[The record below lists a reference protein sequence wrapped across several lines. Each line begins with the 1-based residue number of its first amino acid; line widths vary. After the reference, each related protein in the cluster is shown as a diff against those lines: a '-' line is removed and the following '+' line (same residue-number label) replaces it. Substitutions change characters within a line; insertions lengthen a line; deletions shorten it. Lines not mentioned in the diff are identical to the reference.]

1 MKNYERKCLIMEIK
15 TKLEDV
21 ISLKLEK
28 AKVPDSEESERA
40 VCDAVKLTDCLIE
53 IKKFESDE
61 EAKKEEQKRQIQKE
75 RWQNG
80 IAIAGIVVPASLS
93 LYGICKTFK
102 FDDAGGIIS
111 STLGRGFL
119 NKVIP
124 KK

>member
-1 MKNYERKCLIMEIK
+1 MEIK
-15 TKLEDV
+15 TKLEEV
-21 ISLKLEK
+21 ISLKLDE
-28 AKVPDSEESERA
+28 AKVPDSEKSERA

-53 IKKFESDE
+53 IKKMEFDE
-61 EAKKEEQKRQIQKE
+61 EAKKEEQKRQDYKD

-80 IAIAGIVVPASLS
+80 IAIAGIVLPSAISI
-93 LYGICKTFK
+93 YGICKTFK

-119 NKVIP
+119 NKIIP

>member
-1 MKNYERKCLIMEIK
+1 MEIEK
-15 TKLEDV
+15 QFEEV
-21 ISLKLEK
+21 ISLRLEE
-28 AKVPDSEESERA
+28 AKDLKSEDDCA
-40 VCDAVKLTDCLIE
+40 VDDAVKLTNCLIE
-53 IKKFESDE
+53 IKKMESDE

-80 IAIAGIVVPASLS
+80 IAIAGIIIPATISII
-93 LYGICKTFK
+93 GIHKTFK

>member
-1 MKNYERKCLIMEIK
+1 MEIK
-15 TKLEDV
+15 TKLEEI
-21 ISLKLEK
+21 ISLRLED
-28 AKVPDSEESERA
+28 AKDLESEKCKSA
-40 VCDAVKLTDCLIE
+40 VDDAVKLTDRLIE
-53 IKKFESDE
+53 IEKMESDE
-61 EAKKEEQKRQIQKE
+61 EAKKEEQKRQTTKE

-80 IAIAGIVVPASLS
+80 IAIAGIAVPATISVI
-93 LYGICKTFK
+93 GIYKTFK

>member
-1 MKNYERKCLIMEIK
+1 MEIK
-15 TKLEDV
+15 EKLEEV
-21 ISLKLEK
+21 ISLKLEE
-28 AKVPDSEESERA
+28 AKITESETGKRA
-40 VCDAVKLTDCLIE
+40 VDDAAKLTDCLIE
-53 IKKFESDE
+53 IKKMEADE
-61 EAKKEEQKRQIQKE
+61 EAKKEEQNRQTIRE

-80 IAIAGIVVPASLS
+80 IAIAGIAVPAAISAI
-93 LYGICKTFK
+93 GIYKTFK

>member
-1 MKNYERKCLIMEIK
+1 MEIK
-15 TKLEDV
+15 SKLEEV
-21 ISLKLEK
+21 ISLKLEE
-28 AKVPDSEESERA
+28 AKVTESEVGKRA
-40 VCDAVKLTDCLIE
+40 VDDVVKLTDCLIE
-53 IKKFESDE
+53 IKKLESDE

-80 IAIAGIVVPASLS
+80 IAIAGIAVPASLS

-119 NKVIP
+119 NKIVP

>member
-1 MKNYERKCLIMEIK
+1 MEIK
-15 TKLEDV
+15 KQFEEV
-21 ISLKLEK
+21 ISLRLEE
-28 AKVPDSEESERA
+28 AKDLKSEDSYA
-40 VCDAVKLTDCLIE
+40 VDDAVKLTDCLIE
-53 IKKFESDE
+53 IKKLESDE

-80 IAIAGIVVPASLS
+80 IAIAGIVIPSAISI
-93 LYGICKTFK
+93 YGICKTFK

>member
-1 MKNYERKCLIMEIK
+1 MEIK
-15 TKLEDV
+15 KQFEEV
-21 ISLKLEK
+21 ISLRLKE
-28 AKVPDSEESERA
+28 AKNLKSEDDYA
-40 VCDAVKLTDCLIE
+40 VDDAVKLTNCLIE
-53 IKKFESDE
+53 IKKMESDE

-80 IAIAGIVVPASLS
+80 IAIAGIIIPSAISI
-93 LYGICKTFK
+93 YGICKTFK

>member
-1 MKNYERKCLIMEIK
+1 MEIK
-15 TKLEDV
+15 TKLEEV
-21 ISLKLEK
+21 ISLKLDE
-28 AKVPDSEESERA
+28 AKVTESETGKRA
-40 VCDAVKLTDCLIE
+40 VDDAVKLTDCLIE
-53 IKKFESDE
+53 IHKM
-61 EAKKEEQKRQIQKE
+61 EADAEDKEVEQKRQPIKE

-80 IAIAGIVVPASLS
+80 IAIAGIAIPAIISVI
-93 LYGICKTFK
+93 GIHKTFK

>member
-1 MKNYERKCLIMEIK
+1 MKGDLVMEIEK
-15 TKLEDV
+15 QFEEV
-21 ISLKLEK
+21 ISLKLEE
-28 AKVPDSEESERA
+28 AKDLKFEDDCSVD
-40 VCDAVKLTDCLIE
+40 DAVKLTNCLIE
-53 IKKFESDE
+53 IKKMESDE

-75 RWQNG
+75 RWQNC
-80 IAIAGIVVPASLS
+80 IAIAGIIIPATISVI
-93 LYGICKTFK
+93 GIYKTFK